1 MKKGQRKEDLERKH
15 KSRLEQCGSG
25 KERNQEQRQ
34 RKKKKVA
41 AAGPPLEKESMKEY
55 TQQ

>member
-1 MKKGQRKEDLERKH
+1 MKQGQRKEALERKH
-15 KSRLEQCGSG
+15 KSRLEQSASG

-34 RKKKKVA
+34 REKKKVA

-55 TQQ
+55 IQE